1 MRTQFEFTF
10 GEKNNGLVMHTIAA
24 DSNVSR
30 ENLNFE
36 MAICSIR
43 IPDLLDVC
51 EFFARSNDYEFT
63 VQIQFEDEMGF
74 NVIKRRI
81 FTHEQVREEL
91 NQYLKVFNLRVL
103 PKQKAKR

>member
-10 GEKNNGLVMHTIAA
+10 GEANNGLVMHTIAA

-30 ENLNFE
+30 EKLNFE
-36 MAICSIR
+36 LALCSLK

-51 EFFARSNDYEFT
+51 EFFARSNDDEFT

-74 NVIKRRI
+74 NVIKRRV
-81 FTHEQVREEL
+81 FTHEQIRAEL
-91 NQYLKVFNLRVL
+91 NQYLKIFNLLVL
-103 PKQKAKR
+103 PKQKPKR

>member
-10 GEKNNGLVMHTIAA
+10 GEANNGVLMHTIKA

-36 MAICSIR
+36 MALCSIR

-51 EFFARSNDYEFT
+51 EFFARSNDNEFI
-63 VQIQFEDEMGF
+63 VQIRFMDEMGF
-74 NVIKRRI
+74 NVFKRRV
-81 FTHEQVREEL
+81 FDHEQVREEL
-91 NQYLKVFNLRVL
+91 NRYLKVFKLRVL

>member
-10 GEKNNGLVMHTIAA
+10 GEANNGVMMHTIKA

-36 MAICSIR
+36 MALCSIK

-51 EFFARSNDYEFT
+51 EFFARSNDNEFT
-63 VQIQFEDEMGF
+63 VQIRFIDEMGF
-74 NVIKRRI
+74 NVFKRRV
-81 FTHEQVREEL
+81 FDHEQVREEL
-91 NQYLKVFNLRVL
+91 NQYLKVFRLRVL
-103 PKQKAKR
+103 PKQRPKR

>member
-10 GEKNNGLVMHTIAA
+10 GEANNGVMMHTIKA

-36 MAICSIR
+36 MALCSIR

-51 EFFARSNDYEFT
+51 EFFARSNDNEFT
-63 VQIQFEDEMGF
+63 VQIRFIDEMGF
-74 NVIKRRI
+74 NVFKRRV
-81 FTHEQVREEL
+81 FDHEQVRKEL
-91 NQYLKVFNLRVL
+91 NQYLKIFKLQVL

>member
-10 GEKNNGLVMHTIAA
+10 GEANNRVMMRTIAA

-30 ENLNFE
+30 ENLTFE
-36 MAICSIR
+36 MALCSIR

-51 EFFARSNDYEFT
+51 EFFASSNANEFM

-74 NVIKRRI
+74 NVIKRKV
-81 FTHEQVREEL
+81 FTREQVRKEL
-91 NQYLKVFNLRVL
+91 NQYLRIFRLRVL
-103 PKQKAKR
+103 P

>member
-10 GEKNNGLVMHTIAA
+10 GEANNGLVMHTIKA

-36 MAICSIR
+36 MALCSIR

-51 EFFARSNDYEFT
+51 EFFARSNDNEFT
-63 VQIQFEDEMGF
+63 VQIRFIDEMGF
-74 NVIKRRI
+74 NVFKRRV
-81 FTHEQVREEL
+81 FDHEQVRKEL
-91 NQYLKVFNLRVL
+91 NQYLKVFKLRVL

>member
-10 GEKNNGLVMHTIAA
+10 GEANNGVMMHTIKA

-51 EFFARSNDYEFT
+51 EFFARSNDNEFT
-63 VQIQFEDEMGF
+63 VQIRFIDEMGF
-74 NVIKRRI
+74 NVFKRRV
-81 FTHEQVREEL
+81 FDHEEVREEL
-91 NQYLKVFNLRVL
+91 NKYLKIFNLRVL

>member
-10 GEKNNGLVMHTIAA
+10 GEANDGVVMRTIKA

-30 ENLNFE
+30 ENLTFE
-36 MAICSIR
+36 MALCSIR

-74 NVIKRRI
+74 NVIKRKV
-81 FTHEQVREEL
+81 FDHEQVRKEL
-91 NQYLKVFNLRVL
+91 NQYLKVFRLRVL
-103 PKQKAKR
+103 PKQKTKR

>member
-10 GEKNNGLVMHTIAA
+10 GEANNGVMMRTIAA

-36 MAICSIR
+36 MALCSIR

-51 EFFARSNDYEFT
+51 EFFARSNDHEFT
-63 VQIQFEDEMGF
+63 VQIHFIDEMGF
-74 NVIKRRI
+74 NVFKRRI
-81 FTHEQVREEL
+81 FTREQVRAEL
-91 NQYLKVFNLRVL
+91 NQYLKVFKLRVL
-103 PKQKAKR
+103 P

>member
-10 GEKNNGLVMHTIAA
+10 GEANNGVMMHTIKA

-36 MAICSIR
+36 MALCSIR

-51 EFFARSNDYEFT
+51 EFFARSTDNEFT
-63 VQIQFEDEMGF
+63 VQIRFIDEMGF
-74 NVIKRRI
+74 NVFKRRV
-81 FTHEQVREEL
+81 FDHEQVRNEL
-91 NQYLKVFNLRVL
+91 NRYLKIFRLHVV
-103 PKQKAKR
+103 PKQKPRR

>member
-10 GEKNNGLVMHTIAA
+10 GEANNGVMMHTIKA

-36 MAICSIR
+36 MALCSIR

-51 EFFARSNDYEFT
+51 DFFARSNDNEFS

-74 NVIKRRI
+74 NVIKRRV
-81 FTHEQVREEL
+81 FDHEQVRKEL
-91 NQYLKVFNLRVL
+91 NQYLKVFRLRVL
-103 PKQKAKR
+103 PKQKTKR

>member
-10 GEKNNGLVMHTIAA
+10 GEANNGVMMHTIKA

-36 MAICSIR
+36 MALCSIR

-51 EFFARSNDYEFT
+51 EFFARSNDNEFT
-63 VQIQFEDEMGF
+63 VQIRFIDEMGF
-74 NVIKRRI
+74 NVFKRRV
-81 FTHEQVREEL
+81 FDHEQVREEL
-91 NQYLKVFNLRVL
+91 NQYLKVFKLRVL

>member
-10 GEKNNGLVMHTIAA
+10 GEANNGVMMHTIKA

-36 MAICSIR
+36 MALCSIR

-51 EFFARSNDYEFT
+51 EFFARSNDNEFM
-63 VQIQFEDEMGF
+63 VQIQLEDEMGF
-74 NVIKRRI
+74 NVIKRKV
-81 FTHEQVREEL
+81 FTREQVREEL
-91 NQYLKVFNLRVL
+91 NQYLKVFQLRVL

>member
-10 GEKNNGLVMHTIAA
+10 GEANNGVMMHTIKA

-36 MAICSIR
+36 MALCSIR
-43 IPDLLDVC
+43 ISDLLDVC
-51 EFFARSNDYEFT
+51 EFFARSNDNEFT
-63 VQIQFEDEMGF
+63 VQIRFIDEMGF
-74 NVIKRRI
+74 NVFKRRV
-81 FTHEQVREEL
+81 FDHEQVREEL
-91 NQYLKVFNLRVL
+91 NKYLKIFKLRVL

>member
-10 GEKNNGLVMHTIAA
+10 GEANNGLVMNTIKA

-30 ENLNFE
+30 ENLTFE

-51 EFFARSNDYEFT
+51 EFLARSNDNEFS

-74 NVIKRRI
+74 NVIKRRV
-81 FTHEQVREEL
+81 FTYEQVREEL
-91 NQYLKVFNLRVL
+91 NQYLRVFRLRVM
-103 PKQKAKR
+103 PKQETKR

>member
-10 GEKNNGLVMHTIAA
+10 GEANNGLVMRTIAA

-36 MAICSIR
+36 MALCSIR

-51 EFFARSNDYEFT
+51 EFFARSNAYEFM
-63 VQIQFEDEMGF
+63 VQIQFTDEMGF
-74 NVIKRRI
+74 NVIKRKI
-81 FTHEQVREEL
+81 FTREQVREEL
-91 NQYLKVFNLRVL
+91 NQYLRVFRLRIM
-103 PKQKAKR
+103 PNQETKR

>member
-10 GEKNNGLVMHTIAA
+10 GEANNGVMMHTIKA

-36 MAICSIR
+36 MALCSIR

-51 EFFARSNDYEFT
+51 EFFARSNDNEFI
-63 VQIQFEDEMGF
+63 VQIRFIDEMGF
-74 NVIKRRI
+74 NVFKRRV
-81 FTHEQVREEL
+81 FDHEQVREEL
-91 NQYLKVFNLRVL
+91 NQYLKVFRLRVL

>member
-10 GEKNNGLVMHTIAA
+10 GEANNGVMMHTIKA

-36 MAICSIR
+36 MALCSIR

-51 EFFARSNDYEFT
+51 EFFARSNDNEFT
-63 VQIQFEDEMGF
+63 VQIRFIDEMGF
-74 NVIKRRI
+74 NVFKRRV
-81 FTHEQVREEL
+81 FDHEQVREEL
-91 NQYLKVFNLRVL
+91 NRYLKVFKLRVL

>member
-10 GEKNNGLVMHTIAA
+10 GEANNGVMMHTIKA

-36 MAICSIR
+36 MALCSIR

-51 EFFARSNDYEFT
+51 EFFARSNDNEFT
-63 VQIQFEDEMGF
+63 VQIRFIDEMGF
-74 NVIKRRI
+74 NVFKRRV
-81 FTHEQVREEL
+81 FGHEQVREEL
-91 NQYLKVFNLRVL
+91 NQYLKVFRLRVL

>member
-10 GEKNNGLVMHTIAA
+10 GEANNGVMLHTIAA

-36 MAICSIR
+36 MALCSIR

-51 EFFARSNDYEFT
+51 EFFARSNADEFM
-63 VQIQFEDEMGF
+63 VQIQFEDEMRF
-74 NVIKRRI
+74 NVIKRKV
-81 FTHEQVREEL
+81 FTREQVRAEL
-91 NQYLKVFNLRVL
+91 NQYLKVFRLRIL
-103 PKQKAKR
+103 PEQKTKR

>member
-10 GEKNNGLVMHTIAA
+10 GEANNGVVMHTIKA

-36 MAICSIR
+36 MALCSIR

-51 EFFARSNDYEFT
+51 EFFARSNDNEFT
-63 VQIQFEDEMGF
+63 VQIRFIDEMGF
-74 NVIKRRI
+74 NVFKRRV
-81 FTHEQVREEL
+81 FDHEQVRKEL

>member
-10 GEKNNGLVMHTIAA
+10 GEANNGVMMHTIKA

-36 MAICSIR
+36 MALCSIR

-51 EFFARSNDYEFT
+51 EFFARSNDNEFT
-63 VQIQFEDEMGF
+63 VQIRFIDEMGF
-74 NVIKRRI
+74 NVFKRRV
-81 FTHEQVREEL
+81 FDHEQVRKEL
-91 NQYLKVFNLRVL
+91 NQYLKVFRLKVL
-103 PKQKAKR
+103 PKQKTKR